1 MSVEIIPLSESI
13 SLRASDYVE
22 MYSLSHSME
31 MADALIASTCIE
43 ENETLITANDKHYR
57 VVEGLRMTSSLS
69 LLFPSCKTD
78 ILLVARLPFESAS
91 LEGRSTFDYGIGNR
105 PDRVRYK
112 HRFIDENRQFPPCAG
127 VESGVCM

>member
-31 MADALIASTCIE
+31 MADALIASTCIK

-57 VVEGLRMTSSLS
+57 VVEGLRMTI
-69 LLFPSCKTD
+69 F
-78 ILLVARLPFESAS
+78 
-91 LEGRSTFDYGIGNR
+91 R
-105 PDRVRYK
+105 P
-112 HRFIDENRQFPPCAG
+112 
-127 VESGVCM
+127 